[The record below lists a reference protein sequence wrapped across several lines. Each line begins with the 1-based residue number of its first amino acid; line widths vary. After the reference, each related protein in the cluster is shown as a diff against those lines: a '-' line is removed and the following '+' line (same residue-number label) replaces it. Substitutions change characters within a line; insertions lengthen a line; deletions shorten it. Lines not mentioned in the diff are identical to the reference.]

1 MNTTHPLLL
10 QPEGKTLEFK
20 RDLSSPQNALK
31 TLVAFA
37 NSAGGR
43 LVIGVDDARQV
54 VGVADP
60 LAEEERICNL
70 IADSIAPRLI
80 PNVELMSIGTATVLI
95 VEVFPSSARPHYL
108 AKQGLEGG
116 TYLRL
121 GSSNRQ
127 AGPDWIAEAQ
137 STAAGLVFDEQP
149 MPDLGLQDLDLQ
161 ALARWL
167 GPGRAVDDKALQT
180 LKLLRA
186 HQGHLVPTRGA
197 VLLWGRERE
206 LHFPDAWVQCGRF
219 RGADKVH
226 IFDQQE
232 IHAPLP
238 DALTEIEL
246 FLKKHAYKSAR
257 FGALQREDVWSIP
270 LTLLREAIVNALV
283 HADYAQRGTP
293 IRIAFFDDRIDIENP
308 GFLLPGMTVEDMR
321 AGVSRIRNPVIAR
334 MFRELGLVEQWGSGV
349 RRIFAEAAQQ
359 GLPSPSLTEIAT
371 GVRMSIPLAQRHTV
385 GTQAAEP
392 EVVATIT
399 PAATPAVEAPPESR
413 LESRLQSRL
422 ESKLAAKVFLQLQE
436 QELGKA
442 ALAHGLGHRS
452 VSGELHKQISRL
464 LEQGLIAM
472 TIPDKPQSRLQRY
485 RLTPLG
491 QTVLAAVRTPEKPTP

>member
-1 MNTTHPLLL
+1 MTGAAHPLLS

-54 VGVADP
+54 LGVANP

-70 IADSIAPRLI
+70 IADAIAPRLI
-80 PNVELMSIGTATVLI
+80 PNVELMSLDGATVLI
-95 VEVFPSSARPHYL
+95 VEVFPSSARPHYF
-108 AKQGLEGG
+108 ARQGLDRG

-127 AGPDWIAEAQ
+127 AGPDWIAEARRA
-137 STAAGLVFDEQP
+137 AAGLVFDEQP
-149 MPDLGLQDLDLQ
+149 MPELTAQDLDVQ

-167 GPGRAVDDKALQT
+167 GPRRPLDDKALQT
-180 LKLLRA
+180 LKLLRP
-186 HQGHLVPTRGA
+186 HHGRLVPTRGA
-197 VLLWGRERE
+197 VLLWGRQRE
-206 LHFPDAWVQCGRF
+206 LHFPDAWVQCERF

-238 DALTEIEL
+238 DALTDIEL
-246 FLKKHAYKSAR
+246 FLKKHAYKAAR
-257 FGALQREDVWSIP
+257 FGSLQREDLWSIP

-293 IRIAFFDDRIDIENP
+293 IRIAFFDDRIDIESP
-308 GFLLPGMTVEDMR
+308 GFLLPGMTVQDMR
-321 AGVSRIRNPVIAR
+321 SGVSRIRNPVIAR

-349 RRIFAEAAQQ
+349 RRIFAEAAQL
-359 GLPSPSLTEIAT
+359 GLPPPVLAEIAT
-371 GVRMSIPLAQRHTV
+371 GVRLSVALAQPH
-385 GTQAAEP
+385 AAGAGAPRATTNTTTAPATAP
-392 EVVATIT
+392 E
-399 PAATPAVEAPPESR
+399 EA
-413 LESRLQSRL
+413 SRL
-422 ESKLAAKVFLQLQE
+422 ESKLAARIFVLLLARE
-436 QELGKA
+436 SGKA
-442 ALAHGLGHRS
+442 ALAQSLGHRS
-452 VSGELHKQISRL
+452 VSGELHKQIGRL
-464 LEQGLIAM
+464 LERGLIAM
-472 TIPDKPQSRLQRY
+472 TLPEKPTSRLQRY
-485 RLTPLG
+485 RLTPRG
-491 QTVLAAVRTPEKPTP
+491 QALAAELLTPEHPTP

>member
-1 MNTTHPLLL
+1 MSDHATHPLLQ
-10 QPEGKTLEFK
+10 QPEGKQLEFK
-20 RDLSSPQNALK
+20 QDSSSPRNLLK

-37 NSAGGR
+37 NSAGGK
-43 LVIGVDDARQV
+43 LVIGVDDARHI

-60 LAEEERICNL
+60 LTEEERICNL
-70 IADSIAPRLI
+70 IADAIAPRLL
-80 PNVELMSIGTATVLI
+80 PNVELMSIGDATVLI

-116 TYLRL
+116 AYLRL

-127 AGPDWIAEAQ
+127 AGPDWIAETQRA
-137 STAAGLVFDEQP
+137 AAGLVFDEQP
-149 MPDLGLQDLDLQ
+149 LPDLGTQDLDLQ

-167 GPGRAVDDKALQT
+167 GPGRPLDDKALQT
-180 LKLLRA
+180 LKLLRP
-186 HQGHLVPTRGA
+186 HQGHLVPARGA
-197 VLLWGRERE
+197 VLLWGKERE

-238 DALTEIEL
+238 DTLTEIEL

-293 IRIAFFDDRIDIENP
+293 IRIAFFDDRIDIESP

-349 RRIFAEAAQQ
+349 RRIFAEAAQL
-359 GLPSPSLTEIAT
+359 GLPAPSLTEIAT
-371 GVRMSIPLAQRHTV
+371 GVRMSIAL
-385 GTQAAEP
+385 
-392 EVVATIT
+392 
-399 PAATPAVEAPPESR
+399 ATPHQAGMTGAPGDSR
-413 LESRLQSRL
+413 AHTDEQVSEQVSEQVIHMLQHCLTQSRT
-422 ESKLAAKVFLQLQE
+422 K
-436 QELGKA
+436 QEL
-442 ALAHGLGHRS
+442 LASIGLSNAYLNYKRHI
-452 VSGELHKQISRL
+452 VPL

-472 TIPDKPQSRLQRY
+472 TLPEKPQSRLQRY
-485 RLTPLG
+485 RLTPQG
-491 QTVLAAVRTPEKPTP
+491 QALLAALSTKEAPAL

>member
-1 MNTTHPLLL
+1 MNAAIHPLLL
-10 QPEGKTLEFK
+10 EPEGKQLEFK

-43 LVIGVDDARQV
+43 LVIGVDDARRV
-54 VGVADP
+54 AGVADP
-60 LAEEERICNL
+60 LTEEERICNL

-80 PNVELMSIGTATVLI
+80 PNVELMSIGDATVLI

-108 AKQGLEGG
+108 TKQGLEQGV
-116 TYLRL
+116 YLRL

-137 STAAGLVFDEQP
+137 RAAAGLVFDEQP
-149 MPDLGLQDLDLQ
+149 MPELSVQDLDLQ
-161 ALARWL
+161 ALSRWL
-167 GPGRAVDDKALQT
+167 GPSRALDDKALQT
-180 LKLLRA
+180 LKLLRT
-186 HQGHLVPTRGA
+186 HQGRLVPTRGA
-197 VLLWGRERE
+197 VLLWGKERE

-238 DALTEIEL
+238 DTLTEIEL
-246 FLKKHAYKSAR
+246 FLKKHAFKSAR

-270 LTLLREAIVNALV
+270 LILLREAIVNALV
-283 HADYAQRGTP
+283 HADYAQRGSP
-293 IRIAFFDDRIDIENP
+293 IRIAFFDDRIDIESP
-308 GFLLPGMTVEDMR
+308 GILLPGMTVEDVR

-349 RRIFAEAAQQ
+349 KRIFAEAVQL
-359 GLPSPSLTEIAT
+359 GLPSPSLVEIAT
-371 GVRMSIPLAQRHTV
+371 GVRLSIALTQRHVV
-385 GTQAAEP
+385 GASATGP
-392 EVVATIT
+392 ETEGATTSPVT
-399 PAATPAVEAPPESR
+399 PTAATQPESR
-413 LESRLQSRL
+413 LESRL
-422 ESKLAAKVFLQLQE
+422 ESKLAAKVFLLLLHQE
-436 QELGKA
+436 SGKA
-442 ALAHGLGHRS
+442 GLAQGLGHRS

-464 LEQGLIAM
+464 LELGLIAM
-472 TIPDKPQSRLQRY
+472 TLPDKPKSRLQRY
-485 RLTPLG
+485 RLTSQG
-491 QTVLAAVRTPEKPTP
+491 QALLSALNTKENPAP